1 MKRYIQSLTVT
12 RPLGCRAVRHPS
24 LIGGLGEAVGTTILR
39 ARLCPAFRQIA
50 LPDEVLEAGS
60 LPVLHDRYSISVK
73 STIRQIKSWL

>member
-1 MKRYIQSLTVT
+1 
-12 RPLGCRAVRHPS
+12 
-24 LIGGLGEAVGTTILR
+24 VGTTILR